1 MPWYKTGTVSV
12 TQNSNAVIGTGTA
25 FIANSRVGDGFR
37 GPDGRWYEVT
47 NIASNT
53 ALSISPNYEGP
64 TVASGFYSIMPV
76 QGYQKDLADQVRTI
90 LNDYGGVLAVL
101 GTTPTTAGVRDE
113 LNLTDTDGL
122 PEGVTNKYFT
132 GSRVLQSVLNGLST
146 ATSAVVAATD
156 TLLAAIGKLQ
166 AQVTA
171 RAMKGS
177 NSDITSLT
185 GLTTALSVAQGGTGG
200 TTQAAARSSLGL
212 GSAATATLGISN
224 GNAMPVGAFGLGSEA
239 PAIGNID
246 ALTTT
251 EFKSLINPP
260 GTQPGFPYGTSF
272 TISYN
277 AQTFSQFAMSVLGN
291 ELAYRY
297 YNGTTIGF
305 SPWVKLYHTG
315 NTTRG
320 SGGALSAA
328 SPIVRIASVTDS
340 QRSDLQEQTF
350 EPAGAWGVANNE
362 ARGVNVE
369 RLDAGIYRVSGS
381 LGLAV
386 EGWRTQDPCSPDGG
400 RTLGIT
406 ESEQNSDGTVII
418 RLYKQRW
425 TLSEDGEILPARG
438 MPLDVPLNSWI
449 DVRLEMPQ
457 ADYPPPQA
465 DQKTE

>member
-12 TQNSNAVIGTGTA
+12 TQNSNAVIGAGTA

-64 TVASGFYSIMPV
+64 TAAGGFYSITPV
-76 QGYQKDLADQVRTI
+76 QGYQKDLSDQVRAI
-90 LNDYGGVLAVL
+90 LTNYGEKLAAL
-101 GTTPTTAGVRDE
+101 GTTGNYEV
-113 LNLTDTDGL
+113 L
-122 PEGVTNKYFT
+122 PPDK
-132 GSRVLQSVLNGLST
+132 
-146 ATSAVVAATD
+146 
-156 TLLAAIGKLQ
+156 
-166 AQVTA
+166 
-171 RAMKGS
+171 
-177 NSDITSLT
+177 
-185 GLTTALSVAQGGTGG
+185 GGTGG
-200 TTQAAARSSLGL
+200 NSPATARAGLGL
-212 GSAATATLGISN
+212 GSAATATLGN
-224 GNAMPVGAFGLGSEA
+224 GTGNAMPVGAFGLGGEA
-239 PAIGNID
+239 PAFANID

-251 EFKSLINPP
+251 EFKSIVNPA
-260 GTQPGFPYGTSF
+260 GTQPGFPYGTSL

-277 AQTFSQFAMSVLGN
+277 NATFSQLAMSILGN

-297 YNGTTIGF
+297 YNSTTVGF

-350 EPAGAWGVANNE
+350 EPAGSWGVANNE
-362 ARGVNVE
+362 ARGVSVE

-406 ESEQNSDGTVII
+406 ESEQDTDGTVTI
-418 RLYKQRW
+418 RLFKQRW
-425 TLSEDGEILPARG
+425 TLSDDGEMLPGRG
-438 MPLDVPLNSWI
+438 APLDVPLNSWI

-457 ADYPPPQA
+457 PDYQPPPN
-465 DQKTE
+465 DPVNE